1 MAAATR
7 RQVGRRWAWGL
18 AGVGAGASGVFGAA
32 CGAAGPSGGAA
43 PAGGTGARRVA
54 GGAAVFMATGDAE
67 RSQIRDGLLP
77 RLEETTGVKGQWI
90 HATGTGYYDKL
101 FSMMA
106 SDTAPDLFLFAPSYF
121 VELASTSRLRNVS
134 PLIKRDKY
142 DLADFPEKSIL
153 QYTWQ
158 GNQHGFPQDFPTRA
172 LFYNVELFRRAGI
185 TPPPGD
191 YNAPTSAWT
200 WPTFLEAARKLTG
213 ADAAAGS
220 GPYGWNTQFGLRQYS
235 VWVYSNGAELFNKE
249 MTESLFTEAKVVDS
263 LQWMADLI
271 HRHGVSPT
279 RQVTQTEKYDT
290 MFTAGR
296 AAMVESLPGAL
307 NTFRSAQGF
316 VFDVAPIPSGGGAR
330 ACTGG
335 GSGYGMYG
343 GTKNEDA
350 AWEFFKF
357 IEGPEAQLAH
367 ARSGAT
373 FPSRKSIQLHPE
385 VAVPGRAPEHFK
397 LFVDGQRFVRLD
409 PQVSNWRDIEAAID
423 AELGPLWEG
432 QRPAREAAMAVK
444 RVVDPMLKEAAARK
458 PRDQ

>member
-1 MAAATR
+1 
-7 RQVGRRWAWGL
+7 
-18 AGVGAGASGVFGAA
+18 
-32 CGAAGPSGGAA
+32 
-43 PAGGTGARRVA
+43 
-54 GGAAVFMATGDAE
+54 MATGDPE

-77 RLEETTGVKGQWI
+77 QLEATTGVKGQWI

-101 FSMMA
+101 FAMMA

-142 DLADFPEKSIL
+142 DLADFPEKSIA

-158 GNQHGFPQDFPTRA
+158 GSQHGFPQDFPTRA

-191 YNAPTSAWT
+191 YTTATSSWT
-200 WPTFLEAARKLTG
+200 WPTFLEAARKLTA
-213 ADAAAGS
+213 ADAATGTGA
-220 GPYGWNTQFGLRQYS
+220 YGWNTQFGLRQYS

-249 MTESLFTEAKVVDS
+249 LTESLFTEAKVVDS

-271 HRHGVSPT
+271 HRHGAAPT

-296 AAMVESLPGAL
+296 TAMVESLPGAL
-307 NTFRSAQGF
+307 NTYRAAQGF
-316 VFDVAPIPSGGGAR
+316 VFDVAPIPSGAGGAR

-335 GSGYGMYG
+335 GSGYGMFG

-385 VAVPGRAPEHFK
+385 VAVAGRAPEHFK
-397 LFVDGQRFVRLD
+397 LFVDGQRYVRLD

-423 AELGPLWEG
+423 TELGPLWDG
-432 QRPAREAAMAVK
+432 QRSAREAATAVK
-444 RVVDPMLKEAAARK
+444 RIVDPMLKEAAARK